1 MDKFKIGGLTMCKNS
16 KIFISFI
23 LVLLLTLSISLP
35 ASAATPIDI
44 SEDNFTVIEVD
55 PIDGTARAGTH
66 LVKVSAA
73 EIKPGLVKCT
83 ILNVG
88 IDKPDNV
95 TCWLKYT
102 NTTGTHLSHERGMG
116 TCGIG
121 ISISEEINIGSF
133 SSATAYFRIHEDG
146 QVLNLKSTI
155 KIL

>member
-1 MDKFKIGGLTMCKNS
+1 MCKNS

-83 ILNVG
+83 ILRTCIHNQRMPDGRG
-88 IDKPDNV
+88 ILLPCKAKKRRQYFVYCKIFQRGRPAKDPLRRCRMV
-95 TCWLKYT
+95 V
-102 NTTGTHLSHERGMG
+102 NT
-116 TCGIG
+116 
-121 ISISEEINIGSF
+121 GS
-133 SSATAYFRIHEDG
+133 
-146 QVLNLKSTI
+146 
-155 KIL
+155 

>member
-66 LVKVSAA
+66 LVHD
-73 EIKPGLVKCT
+73 T
-83 ILNVG
+83 
-88 IDKPDNV
+88 
-95 TCWLKYT
+95 
-102 NTTGTHLSHERGMG
+102 
-116 TCGIG
+116 
-121 ISISEEINIGSF
+121 
-133 SSATAYFRIHEDG
+133 
-146 QVLNLKSTI
+146 
-155 KIL
+155 

>member
-1 MDKFKIGGLTMCKNS
+1 MCKNS

-73 EIKPGLVKCT
+73 EIK
-83 ILNVG
+83 
-88 IDKPDNV
+88 
-95 TCWLKYT
+95 
-102 NTTGTHLSHERGMG
+102 RGMG

-146 QVLNLKSTI
+146 QVLNLKATV

>member
-1 MDKFKIGGLTMCKNS
+1 MCS
-16 KIFISFI
+16 SD
-23 LVLLLTLSISLP
+23 L
-35 ASAATPIDI
+35 
-44 SEDNFTVIEVD
+44 
-55 PIDGTARAGTH
+55 
-66 LVKVSAA
+66 KVSAA

-88 IDKPDNV
+88 IDKLDNV

-146 QVLNLKSTI
+146 QVLNLKATV